1 MDREVNLPVD
11 RASSSGTGR
20 LATLMRELAG
30 GSTDLVRHEVRL
42 VRLELGGVLDAA
54 ARGSVGIALGS
65 VLLILGGLAI
75 LVAIVFLIG
84 EQWIVGQYW
93 LAALIV
99 FGLAGTVA
107 AIAAVRGRRLLSVT
121 RLRPS
126 QTLETLKEDAE
137 WLTRR
142 MQSDGTSK

>member
-1 MDREVNLPVD
+1 MDHEVKLPAD
-11 RASSSGTGR
+11 RASQPGGGR
-20 LATLMRELAG
+20 LAALMRELAG

-42 VRLELGGVLDAA
+42 IRLELGGLLNAA
-54 ARGSVGIALGS
+54 ARGSAGVAIGG
-65 VLLILGGLAI
+65 VLLILGGLAA
-75 LVAIVFLIG
+75 LVGIVFLIG
-84 EQWIVGQYW
+84 EQWVVGQYW

-99 FGLAGTVA
+99 FGLSGALAV
-107 AIAAVRGRRLLSVT
+107 IAAVRGRRLLLAT

-126 QTLETLKEDAE
+126 QTLETLREDAE